1 MPIVRV
7 EMSIGRS
14 AEQKERFMREV
25 TKLAADVLT
34 CPPDAVD
41 VIFTEIS
48 GDNWARGGR
57 FYLSA
62 EESDKK
68 PLIAKSLGVP
78 MENNDEQG

>member
-1 MPIVRV
+1 MPIIRV
-7 EMSIGRS
+7 EMSVGRS

-34 CPPDAVD
+34 CLPDAVD

-57 FYLSA
+57 FYLP
-62 EESDKK
+62 EGESDKE
-68 PLIAKSLGVP
+68 PLIAKPLGVSV
-78 MENNDEQG
+78 ENYDEQG